1 MGLLYN
7 IAKWS
12 VNRLIKQ
19 GVDLSDIVE
28 TDQHTKKIREAAAQI
43 NEDLFNLQDEF
54 GVKRAEIIK
63 LQSELL
69 KSIEPTYITML
80 AESSDSMLQTTMTKH
95 WIDGITEINDAIA
108 QHEIIVND
116 FNKKHEQLRILE
128 SKL

>member
-19 GVDLSDIVE
+19 GVDLSDIIE
-28 TDQHTKKIREAAAQI
+28 TDQHTKKIREVAAQI

-108 QHEIIVND
+108 EHEIIVND

>member
-12 VNRLIKQ
+12 VNRLIRQ
-19 GVDLSDIVE
+19 GVDLSDIVD
-28 TDQHTKKIREAAAQI
+28 TDQHTKKIREVTAQI

-54 GVKRAEIIK
+54 GVKRAEIIE

-69 KSIEPTYITML
+69 KAIEPVYITML
-80 AESSDSMLQTTMTKH
+80 AESSNSMLQTTMTKH
-95 WIDGITEINDAIA
+95 WIDKITEINDAIGE
-108 QHEIIVND
+108 HEIIVND

>member
-12 VNRLIKQ
+12 VNRLIRK

-28 TDQHTKKIREAAAQI
+28 TDQHTKKIREVTAQI

-54 GVKRAEIIK
+54 GVKRAEIIE

-69 KSIEPTYITML
+69 KSIEPVYITML
-80 AESSDSMLQTTMTKH
+80 AETSDSMLQTTMTKH
-95 WIDGITEINDAIA
+95 WIDKITEINDTIA
-108 QHEIIVND
+108 EHEIIVND

>member
-12 VNRLIKQ
+12 VNRLVRR
-19 GVDLSDIVE
+19 GVDL
-28 TDQHTKKIREAAAQI
+28 TDLVQIDKHTKKIREATAQI

-54 GVKRAEIIK
+54 GVKRAEIIE
-63 LQSELL
+63 LQSQLL

-80 AESSDSMLQTTMTKH
+80 AESNDSMLQTTMTKH
-95 WIDGITEINDAIA
+95 WIDGVTEINDAIA
-108 QHEIIVND
+108 EHEIIVND

>member
-28 TDQHTKKIREAAAQI
+28 TDQHTKKIREVAAQV

-54 GVKRAEIIK
+54 GVKRAQIIE

-80 AESSDSMLQTTMTKH
+80 AESNDSMLQTTMTKH

-108 QHEIIVND
+108 EHEIIVND

>member
-108 QHEIIVND
+108 EHEIIVND

>member
-12 VNRLIKQ
+12 VNRLIRQ

-28 TDQHTKKIREAAAQI
+28 ADQRTKNIREAAAKI

-54 GVKRAEIIK
+54 GVKRAEIIE

-69 KSIEPTYITML
+69 KSIEPVYITML
-80 AESSDSMLQTTMTKH
+80 AESSDSMLQTTMTKQ
-95 WIDGITEINDAIA
+95 WIDRIEEINDVIHE
-108 QHEIIVND
+108 HEIIVND

>member
-19 GVDLSDIVE
+19 GVDLSDIIE
-28 TDQHTKKIREAAAQI
+28 TDQHTKKIREVAAQI